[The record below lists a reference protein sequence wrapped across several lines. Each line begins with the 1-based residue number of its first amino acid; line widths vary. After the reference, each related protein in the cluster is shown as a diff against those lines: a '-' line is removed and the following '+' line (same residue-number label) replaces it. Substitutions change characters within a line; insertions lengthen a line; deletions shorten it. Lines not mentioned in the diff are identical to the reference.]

1 MNSRISN
8 FINRWRASDAATD
21 ETNSYAPAPG
31 TEIRYSPELI
41 GKFEQEHQRFFA
53 LHSAILNAQEREEL
67 FAIPPLMSEFEAA
80 LTGHLL
86 SERVR
91 LYAYMDAY
99 FFADQKTQAMLREYR
114 SEMDRIGDSVMQLFR
129 KYRDIDT
136 DATLKQTFSH
146 DFEELG
152 KILAE
157 RMQREESILYPLYMP
172 VVA

>member
-1 MNSRISN
+1 MNSRISS
-8 FINRWRASDAATD
+8 FINRWRTSESATGESND
-21 ETNSYAPAPG
+21 YAPAPG
-31 TEIRYSPELI
+31 TEIRYSPELV

-53 LHSAILNAQEREEL
+53 LHGAILDAQERREL
-67 FAIPPLMSEFEAA
+67 SAIPPLMNEFEAL

-99 FFADQKTQAMLREYR
+99 FSADQKTRTMLREYR
-114 SEMDRIGDSVMQLFR
+114 TEMDRIGDSVMQLFR
-129 KYRDIDT
+129 KYRNIET
-136 DATLKQTFSH
+136 DSTLTQTFNR

-172 VVA
+172 VAS